1 MPSLDSIVFAPP
13 WEAGGVKSLYAACE
27 ALGTLGRSRIVPFH
41 EPRLA
46 SWFGHRCQLYD
57 YSYCPDLVV
66 YPEIYQPHIPGRR
79 HICFVL
85 GKYGAVAP
93 HAELAVCR
101 SPALVDWLRTEWP
114 NQRCV
119 LLRAGIDRKIFEYDG
134 REKQDVICYMTR
146 PHKHPETAQLL
157 RDRYGEKV
165 VEIIDRSE
173 SEVAELL
180 KNAKVFVWRG
190 NDKEGSPRPPKE
202 ALVAGCVV
210 VGLATDLDAAHYTDF
225 GMRCSNVEELIDA
238 AGQALSLP
246 VPSEAERAVV
256 RDAEEEKRGWI
267 ELASQLN
274 AAS

>member
-1 MPSLDSIVFAPP
+1 MSSFDSIVFAPP
-13 WEAGGVKSLYAACE
+13 WEGGGVKSLYAACE
-27 ALGTLGRSRIVPFH
+27 ALGTLGRSGIVPFD
-41 EPRLA
+41 EFRLA
-46 SWFGHRCQLYD
+46 TWFNHRCALYD

-79 HICFVL
+79 HACFVL
-85 GKYGAVAP
+85 GKYGKVAA

-101 SPALVDWLRTEWP
+101 SPALVDWLRAERPAPRTF
-114 NQRCV
+114 

-157 RDRYGEKV
+157 RERYGAKL
-165 VEIIDRSE
+165 VEIIDRTE
-173 SEVAELL
+173 AEVAELL

-210 VGLATDLDAAHYTDF
+210 VGLKTDLDAAHYTDF
-225 GMRCSNVEELIDA
+225 GMRCSTVEDLIDA
-238 AGQALSLP
+238 AGQALALP
-246 VPSEAERAVV
+246 VPSEADRAVV
-256 RDAEEEKRGWI
+256 RDAGEEKQDWI
-267 ELASQLN
+267 EIARQFKTM
-274 AAS
+274 A